1 MAQKQREIRPHVGK
15 GVMFIPRLLTTIIG
29 RQKTLVASSQLP
41 RQQPFQ
47 ASFCTDK
54 WDRSGDP
61 PGTRVALGN
70 RCKPIWLVTENIWS
84 KHPLVA
90 PDIGLSCGL
99 EKINSRTITTSK
111 QPLCTEKAL
120 PSVFWKEVLS
130 RVSPAQLSCRL
141 ESHGVSRPS
150 PTTLCP
156 PVAQSLDGTKDT
168 HCL

>member
-1 MAQKQREIRPHVGK
+1 MIPNFDKQTIMAQKQREIRPHVGK
-15 GVMFIPRLLTTIIG
+15 G
-29 RQKTLVASSQLP
+29 
-41 RQQPFQ
+41 
-47 ASFCTDK
+47 
-54 WDRSGDP
+54 
-61 PGTRVALGN
+61 
-70 RCKPIWLVTENIWS
+70 NIWS

-90 PDIGLSCGL
+90 PDIGLPSGL

-141 ESHGVSRPS
+141 ESCGVSRSS
-150 PTTLCP
+150 PTTPCP
-156 PVAQSLDGTKDT
+156 PVAQSVDGTKDT